1 MQTTKTTMSTARK
14 TVTRK
19 KLAIAAAILA
29 TSFTA
34 WAQSGST
41 MQVEMKGSK
50 GTMLTGNVRSTF
62 DSPWAMTFLPDGH
75 SLVTEKSGTLWLLDE
90 NQQKRFEVSN
100 VPSVTAMGQGG
111 LGDVIIHP
119 EFATN
124 NTIYISYIERDKQN
138 NEFSGAVI
146 ERATLAISDTGASLS
161 DRKLIWRQSP
171 KMTGNGHYSHRM
183 AFSPDGHLFIT
194 SGERQK
200 FTPAQN
206 MAMNLGKIV
215 RLNADGSVPEDNP
228 FYGQGKVTEQIWTL
242 GHRNPLGID
251 FDEQGNLW
259 SHEMGPAHG
268 DELNI
273 IERGRNYGYPA
284 VSQGDHYSGVKIPN
298 HEDYPVFKAPELAW
312 VPAISPAGF
321 IIYKG
326 NKFSDWKGNGFI
338 GGLSSKALVR
348 VALNKDDEGKW
359 SLEEAERY
367 EWGKRVREVE
377 QDGVGN
383 IYVLEDKEGGRL
395 IKLQLMNE

>member
-1 MQTTKTTMSTARK
+1 MLI
-14 TVTRK
+14 
-19 KLAIAAAILA
+19 KLKPQKRIKQKVALLATLLA
-29 TSFTA
+29 TSFA
-34 WAQSGST
+34 ALAQST
-41 MQVEMKGSK
+41 EQVEISGSEGK
-50 GTMLTGNVRSTF
+50 ALVGEVLSSF
-62 DSPWAMTFLPDGH
+62 DNPWAMTFLPDGH
-75 SLVTEKSGTLWLLDE
+75 SLVTEKPGTMWLLDK
-90 NQQKRFEVSN
+90 NQQKRFSVSN
-100 VPSVTAMGQGG
+100 VPSVTARGQGG

-124 NTIYISYIERDKQN
+124 STIYVSYVERDPKDDK
-138 NEFSGAVI
+138 FSGAVI
-146 ERATLAISDTGASLS
+146 ERATLTITDKGASLS
-161 DRKLIWRQSP
+161 NRELIWRQSP
-171 KMTGNGHYSHRM
+171 KVTGNGHYSHRM
-183 AFSPDGHLFIT
+183 AISPDGYLFIS

-215 RLNADGSVPEDNP
+215 RLNDDGSVPEDNP
-228 FYGQGKVTEQIWTL
+228 FYGNGSVTEQIWTL

-251 FDEQGNLW
+251 FDAEGNLW
-259 SHEMGPAHG
+259 AHEMGPRHG

-273 IERGRNYGYPA
+273 IERGRNYGYPT

-298 HEDYPVFKAPELAW
+298 HEDIPIFKSPEKAW

-326 NKFSDWKGNGFI
+326 DKFGDWTGNGFI

-348 VALNKDDEGKW
+348 VAIDKDEEGKW
-359 SLEEAERY
+359 NVEEAERY

-377 QDGVGN
+377 QDNMGN

-395 IKLQLMNE
+395 IKLQHSN

>member
-1 MQTTKTTMSTARK
+1 MQTKFMQTLYARQK
-14 TVTRK
+14 
-19 KLAIAAAILA
+19 IALLLTLFA
-29 TSFTA
+29 TSFFA
-34 WAQSGST
+34 SAQSNSSE
-41 MQVEMKGSK
+41 QIEMKGSK
-50 GTMLTGNVRSTF
+50 GTTVTGNVLTSF
-62 DSPWAMTFLPDGH
+62 DNPWAMAFLHDGH
-75 SLVTEKSGTLWLLDE
+75 SLVTEKAGTLWLLDK
-90 NQQKRFEVSN
+90 NQQKRFSVSN
-100 VPSVTAMGQGG
+100 VPSAVARGQGG

-119 EFATN
+119 DFASN
-124 NTIYISYIERDKQN
+124 NTIYISYIERDEKDDA
-138 NEFSGAVI
+138 FSGAVI
-146 ERATLAISDTGASLS
+146 ERATLTISDSGAALS

-171 KMTGNGHYSHRM
+171 KVTGNGHYSHRM

-206 MAMNLGKIV
+206 MAMNLGKV
-215 RLNADGSVPEDNP
+215 LRLNDDGSVPEDNP
-228 FYGQGKVTEQIWTL
+228 FYGQGNVTEQIWTL

-251 FDEQGNLW
+251 FDEKGNLW
-259 SHEMGPAHG
+259 AHEMGPRHG

-284 VSQGDHYSGVKIPN
+284 VSQGDHYSGVKISN
-298 HEDYPVFKAPELAW
+298 HEDYPIFKSPELAW

-326 NKFSDWKGNGFI
+326 DKFSDWKGNGFI

-348 VALNKDDEGKW
+348 VAFNKDDEGNWKV
-359 SLEEAERY
+359 EEAERY

-377 QDGVGN
+377 QDSKGN

-395 IKLQLMNE
+395 IKLNSLN

>member
-1 MQTTKTTMSTARK
+1 MQFTRTTIPTAFK

-19 KLAIAAAILA
+19 KLAIAAAVLA

-50 GTMLTGNVRSTF
+50 GTMLTGDVRSTF

-75 SLVTEKSGTLWLLDE
+75 SLVTEKSGTLWLLDK

-100 VPSVTAMGQGG
+100 VPRVTAMGQGG

-124 NTIYISYIERDKQN
+124 DTIYISYIERDKQN

-146 ERATLAISDTGASLS
+146 ERATLAITDTGASLS

-171 KMTGNGHYSHRM
+171 KMIGNGHYSHRM

-259 SHEMGPAHG
+259 AHEMGPAHG
-268 DELNI
+268 DELNN

-326 NKFSDWKGNGFI
+326 NKFGDWKGNGFI

-348 VALNKDDEGKW
+348 VAFNKDEKGKW

-395 IKLQLMNE
+395 IKLNE

>member
-1 MQTTKTTMSTARK
+1 MSRK
-14 TVTRK
+14 AALLVT
-19 KLAIAAAILA
+19 LFA
-29 TSFTA
+29 TPFFTF
-34 WAQSGST
+34 AQSGSSE
-41 MQVEMKGSK
+41 QVEMKGTV
-50 GTMLTGNVRSTF
+50 GTSVMGSVQSTF
-62 DSPWAMTFLPDGH
+62 DNPWAMALLPDGH
-75 SLVTEKSGTLWLLDE
+75 SLVTEKAGILWLLDK
-90 NQQKRFEVSN
+90 NQHKRFEVSN
-100 VPSVTAMGQGG
+100 VPNVTARGQGG

-119 EFATN
+119 DFASN
-124 NTIYISYIERDKQN
+124 NTIYISYIERDEKDDA
-138 NEFSGAVI
+138 FSGAVI
-146 ERATLAISDTGASLS
+146 ERATLTISDSGAKLS

-206 MAMNLGKIV
+206 MAMNLGKV
-215 RLNADGSVPEDNP
+215 LRLNDDGSVPKDNP
-228 FYGQGKVTEQIWTL
+228 FYGQGSVTEQIWTL

-259 SHEMGPAHG
+259 AHEMGPRHG
-268 DELNI
+268 DELNL
-273 IERGRNYGYPA
+273 IERGRNYGYPT

-298 HEDYPVFKAPELAW
+298 HEDIPIFKSPELAW

-326 NKFSDWKGNGFI
+326 DKFSDWNGNGFI

-348 VALNKDDEGKW
+348 VAFGKDDEGKW
-359 SLEEAERY
+359 KVEEAERY

-377 QDGVGN
+377 QDGMGN
-383 IYVLEDKEGGRL
+383 IYVLEDKEGARL
-395 IKLQLMNE
+395 IKLQLPE

>member
-1 MQTTKTTMSTARK
+1 MQTTSTHKNRLSHKT
-14 TVTRK
+14 
-19 KLAIAAAILA
+19 AILVTLFA
-29 TSFTA
+29 SSFFSF
-34 WAQSGST
+34 AQSDSSEQIT
-41 MQVEMKGSK
+41 MKGSN
-50 GTMLTGNVRSTF
+50 GNIVVGNVKSSF
-62 DSPWAMTFLPDGH
+62 DNPWAMTFLPDGH
-75 SLVTEKSGTLWLLDE
+75 SLVTEKTGTLWLLDE
-90 NQQKRFEVSN
+90 NQRKRFSVSN
-100 VPSVTAMGQGG
+100 VPSVDARGQGG
-111 LGDVIIHP
+111 LGDVIVHP
-119 EFATN
+119 DFASN
-124 NTIYISYIERDKQN
+124 STIYISYVERD
-138 NEFSGAVI
+138 EEDDALSGAVI
-146 ERATLAISDTGASLS
+146 ERATLTITDSGAELS
-161 DRKLIWRQSP
+161 DRKLIWRQAP

-183 AFSPDGHLFIT
+183 AFSPDGYLFIT

-215 RLNADGSVPEDNP
+215 RLHADGSVPEDNP

-259 SHEMGPAHG
+259 AHEMGPRHG

-273 IERGRNYGYPA
+273 IERGRNYGYPT

-298 HEDYPVFKAPELAW
+298 HEDIPIFKSPELAW

-326 NKFSDWKGNGFI
+326 DKFSDWKGSGFI

-348 VALNKDDEGKW
+348 VAMDKDDEGKW
-359 SLEEAERY
+359 LVEETERY

-377 QDGVGN
+377 QDNNGN

-395 IKLQLMNE
+395 IQLSSAK

>member
-1 MQTTKTTMSTARK
+1 MQTTSTHKNRLSHKTALL
-14 TVTRK
+14 VT
-19 KLAIAAAILA
+19 LFAS
-29 TSFTA
+29 SFFSF
-34 WAQSGST
+34 AQSDSSEQIT
-41 MQVEMKGSK
+41 MKGSN
-50 GTMLTGNVRSTF
+50 GNIVVGNVKSSF
-62 DSPWAMTFLPDGH
+62 DNPWAMTFLPDGH
-75 SLVTEKSGTLWLLDE
+75 SLVTEKTGTLWLLDE
-90 NQQKRFEVSN
+90 NQRKRFSVSN
-100 VPSVTAMGQGG
+100 VPSVDARGQGG
-111 LGDVIIHP
+111 LGDVIVHP
-119 EFATN
+119 DFASN
-124 NTIYISYIERDKQN
+124 NTIYISYVERD
-138 NEFSGAVI
+138 EEDDALSGAVI
-146 ERATLAISDTGASLS
+146 ERATLTITDSGAELS
-161 DRKLIWRQSP
+161 DRKLIWRQAP
-171 KMTGNGHYSHRM
+171 KMTGDGHYSHRM
-183 AFSPDGHLFIT
+183 AFSPDGYLFIT

-215 RLNADGSVPEDNP
+215 RLHADGSVPEDNP

-259 SHEMGPAHG
+259 AHEMGPRHG

-273 IERGRNYGYPA
+273 IERGRNYGYPT

-298 HEDYPVFKAPELAW
+298 HEDIPIFKSPELAW

-326 NKFSDWKGNGFI
+326 DKFSDWKGSGLI

-348 VALNKDDEGKW
+348 VAMEKDDEGKW
-359 SLEEAERY
+359 LVEEAERY

-377 QDGVGN
+377 QDNNGN

-395 IKLQLMNE
+395 IQLSSAK

>member
-1 MQTTKTTMSTARK
+1 MLI
-14 TVTRK
+14 
-19 KLAIAAAILA
+19 KLKPQKRIKQKVALLATLLA
-29 TSFTA
+29 TSFA
-34 WAQSGST
+34 ALAQST
-41 MQVEMKGSK
+41 EQVEISGSEGK
-50 GTMLTGNVRSTF
+50 ALVGEVLSSF
-62 DSPWAMTFLPDGH
+62 DNPWAMTFLPDGH
-75 SLVTEKSGTLWLLDE
+75 SLVTEKPGTMWLLDK
-90 NQQKRFEVSN
+90 NQQKRFSVSN
-100 VPSVTAMGQGG
+100 VPSVTARGQGG

-124 NTIYISYIERDKQN
+124 STIYVSYVERDPKDDK
-138 NEFSGAVI
+138 FSGAVI
-146 ERATLAISDTGASLS
+146 ERATLNITESGASLS
-161 DRKLIWRQSP
+161 NRELIWRQSP
-171 KMTGNGHYSHRM
+171 KVTGNGHYSHRM
-183 AFSPDGHLFIT
+183 AISPDGYLFIS

-215 RLNADGSVPEDNP
+215 RLNDDGSVPEDNP
-228 FYGQGKVTEQIWTL
+228 FYGNGSVTEQIWTL

-251 FDEQGNLW
+251 FDAEGNLW
-259 SHEMGPAHG
+259 AHEMGPRHG

-273 IERGRNYGYPA
+273 IERGRNYGYPT

-298 HEDYPVFKAPELAW
+298 HEDIPIFKSPEKAW

-326 NKFSDWKGNGFI
+326 DKFGDWTGNGFI

-348 VALNKDDEGKW
+348 VAIDKDEEGKW
-359 SLEEAERY
+359 NVEEAERY

-377 QDGVGN
+377 QDNMGN

-395 IKLQLMNE
+395 IKLQHSN